1 MVQSGCHVKYNLSSK
16 LATLSKVVIKKKS
29 GQSEEKKI
37 LTGKWKSYKF
47 TKKKLSKFDLKKN
60 ITKIYK
66 LQKKQVGIVMP
77 VV

>member
-16 LATLSKVVIKKKS
+16 LATLNKVVIKKKS

-47 TKKKLSKFDLKKN
+47 TKKKLSKFDKKN

-66 LQKKQVGIVMP
+66 LQRNQVGIVMP